1 MIMASIKNRSIKGRA
16 LTAIVLCSGLLSGCG
31 VTRPG
36 NDLAVV
42 AQDDGSEQ
50 NSTPSS
56 GALPPSLGDLESFA
70 PDDSD
75 TSAKELA
82 RLQQV
87 KQAALEYGLQGG
99 LAHGIAQ
106 IDGIVRSNAD
116 YLTRTYDFGALMID
130 GPYGSKILPPVI
142 VESDKI
148 YDQVNA
154 DTLVIADH
162 SYEILTPA
170 AFAPIQPLW
179 QTYLIMPWVAPA
191 TPDLKDFPDKAI
203 EHKTWDAALKKGYE
217 IGEEQAFAD
226 FQINLNRLNRQFI
239 GMVRW
244 SQLVAKGE
252 ATVPLV
258 TAEMKPVVG
267 GGDKVTIDEGKVEIV
282 GNAELLPRVN

>member
-1 MIMASIKNRSIKGRA
+1 MSSPTIRRARA
-16 LTAIVLCSGLLSGCG
+16 LSVAALLLGAGMLSGCATTSQSG
-31 VTRPG
+31 P
-36 NDLAVV
+36 NLAVV

-50 NSTPSS
+50 DSTPPS
-56 GALPPSLGDLESFA
+56 GDQPPTLGQLESFA

-75 TSAKELA
+75 TSAKEQA

-87 KQAALEYGLQGG
+87 QQVALEYGLQGG
-99 LAHGIAQ
+99 LAQGIAQ
-106 IDGIVRSNAD
+106 IDQIVKSNSD

-148 YDQVNA
+148 YDQVN
-154 DTLVIADH
+154 DSTLVIADH
-162 SYEILTPA
+162 SYQILTPA

-179 QTYLIMPWVAPA
+179 QTYLIMPWVPPA
-191 TPDLKDFPDKAI
+191 TPDAKDFPDKAI
-203 EHKTWDAALKKGYE
+203 EHKAWDAALKKGYA
-217 IGEEQAFAD
+217 IGEEQAFSD

-244 SQLVAKGE
+244 SRLVASGE
-252 ATVPLV
+252 ATAPIV
-258 TAEMKPVVG
+258 TAEMKSVVG

-282 GNAELLPRVN
+282 GNAQLLPRAD